1 MLRKTVNIVCL
12 SVLLTCSC
20 IAKVTPKPVQLH
32 PLLRERLIIVPKGTD
47 IGGYKAPD
55 NGVFMTEDVF
65 NLMIKE
71 LMNDFSMKNER
82 YMSN

>member
-1 MLRKTVNIVCL
+1 M
-12 SVLLTCSC
+12 CSC

-65 NLMIKE
+65 ELMIRE
-71 LMNDFSMKNER
+71 LIEDCSKKDER
-82 YMSN
+82 YW